1 MKKLLFT
8 LALFVGMKSFAQVNA
23 HDVAEIVV
31 KIDNDKFSFIH
42 KEEYDWEMQLLDDKD
57 ATKLKTKELEEIT
70 DHTFILEIKDLGM
83 RIKFDLTTKKAMVYE
98 MDDDTKKYSETSK
111 ITGDILSFK

>member
-8 LALFVGMKSFAQVNA
+8 LALFIGMKSFAQVNA

-31 KIDNDKFSFIH
+31 QIEKDKLSFIH
-42 KEEYDWEMQLLDDKD
+42 KEEYDWEMQILDIEG
-57 ATKLKTKELEEIT
+57 ATKLKTTELEEIT

-98 MDDDTKKYSETSK
+98 MDDATKKYSETIK
-111 ITGDILSFK
+111 ITGDIVSFK